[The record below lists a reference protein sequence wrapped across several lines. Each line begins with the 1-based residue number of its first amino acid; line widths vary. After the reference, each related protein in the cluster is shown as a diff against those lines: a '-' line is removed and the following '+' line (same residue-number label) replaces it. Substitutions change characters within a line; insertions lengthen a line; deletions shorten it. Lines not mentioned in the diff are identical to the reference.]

1 MNLLIALLII
11 VLILIIVG
19 ISSSSKSSRYAL
31 TDAAIRPYLSKAPL
45 TPTEII
51 FYHRLREALPEFI
64 VLAQVQLSSFIK
76 VDTSRVG
83 WENYLQWF
91 NPIAQQSVDFLV
103 CDHNFSIITAI
114 ELDDKSHTRAKS
126 IKLDEKKNK
135 NLEVANVPLIR
146 WHAEA
151 MPRIQTIQQV
161 VMKYVTNSVS
171 PTPPVAEWLV
181 EDVPLFLKKQE
192 NSINHFVK
200 NACIWLAIIFIVL
213 ACVNLMKEPLTNL
226 TNKSL
231 HKPELLINETSKN
244 NEIKK
249 SELLLKKQQ
258 REEELRQQAKIEAN
272 QIRLEMIR
280 QQNQEKLLQAQEVA
294 LKQEAWER
302 YAKKSVECT
311 SKDDMVTCGNT
322 YIRKKAEFEQYWKRQ
337 HEGSNNE

>member
-11 VLILIIVG
+11 VLILIIIG
-19 ISSSSKSSRYAL
+19 ISSSNKSSRYAL

-45 TPTEII
+45 TPTEVI

-103 CDHNFSIITAI
+103 CDHNFSIIAAI
-114 ELDDKSHTRAKS
+114 ELDDKSHTRARS
-126 IKLDEKKNK
+126 IKLDDKKNK
-135 NLEVANVPLIR
+135 NLEAANVPLIR

-151 MPRIQTIQQV
+151 MPRIQTIQQI
-161 VMKYVTNSVS
+161 VMTYVTNSDS
-171 PTPPVAEWLV
+171 PTPPVEEWLV
-181 EDVPLFLKKQE
+181 DDVPLFLKKQE
-192 NSINHFVK
+192 NPINHFVK
-200 NACIWLAIIFIVL
+200 NVLIWLAIIFIVL
-213 ACVNLMKEPLTNL
+213 ACVNLTKKSLTNL
-226 TNKSL
+226 TNKS
-231 HKPELLINETSKN
+231 ELLINETSK
-244 NEIKK
+244 KTDTTK

-258 REEELRQQAKIEAN
+258 REEELRQQAKIEEN
-272 QIRLEMIR
+272 QVRLEMIR
-280 QQNQEKLLQAQEVA
+280 QQNQEKLLQAQEIA

-322 YIRKKAEFEQYWKRQ
+322 YIRQKAAFEQHWKRQ
-337 HEGSNNE
+337 HESSNND